1 MKFSVYDHYQ
11 SEERQMVD
19 TTTLL
24 RVTMGDLI
32 VIYSDSFHSEF
43 STDGA
48 DA

>member
-24 RVTMGDLI
+24 RVTMGDVI
-32 VIYSDSFHSEF
+32 VTYSDSFHSEF